1 MSEPKPKILIAD
13 DEWSIRDVLTG
24 VLAAEGYD
32 VETVEDGEEA
42 IERLSREPYEMVITD
57 LRMPKADGIS
67 VLRHVQERNLDC
79 LGIVATAYGSV
90 ESAIEALRAGAFDYI
105 TKPFHID
112 EIRHLVRRVQ
122 EFRGLKRENVQLR
135 RELRNAHRIQ
145 NIVGDS
151 QPMQKLFDLI
161 KTVSDSESTVLVL
174 GESGTGK
181 ELVAKA
187 IHYNSRRSEKPLV
200 AVNCAAIPET
210 LLESELFGHV
220 KGAFTGAIANR
231 PGRFSRADG
240 GTIFLDEIGDMSPK
254 LQVKVLRVL
263 QEQEFEP
270 VGGTN
275 AIKVNVRVIAATNQ
289 DLEERV
295 KTREFRE
302 DLFYRLN
309 VIPINLPPLRERFE
323 DVPLLLQH
331 FIERFS
337 REGGSRVKRFDEEAT
352 AILQRYAWP
361 GNVRELENLV
371 ERMSI
376 LATGAEVT
384 PADLPD
390 KFHEKSAS
398 PVPTF
403 SEFPSD
409 GIDMNDLINQFEV
422 RMIAGALERSSGVKN
437 QAAKL
442 LGIKRTTLVEKM
454 KKKQIGVN
462 RPAEPLV

>member
-1 MSEPKPKILIAD
+1 MSEPREKILIAD
-13 DEWSIRDVLTG
+13 DEWSIRDVLAG
-24 VLAAEGYD
+24 VLQSEGYD
-32 VETVEDGEEA
+32 VETVENGEEA

-67 VLRHVQERNLDC
+67 VLRHVQEKNLDC

-112 EIRHLVRRVQ
+112 EIRHLVRRVR
-122 EFRGLKRENVQLR
+122 EFRGLKQENVQLR
-135 RELRNAHRIQ
+135 RELRRAHKIQ

-151 QPMQKLFDLI
+151 QPMQRLFDLI

-187 IHYNSRRSEKPLV
+187 IHYHSRRSEKPLV
-200 AVNCAAIPET
+200 AVNCAAIPEN

-231 PGRFSRADG
+231 PGRFSMADG

-270 VGGTN
+270 VGATKTV
-275 AIKVNVRVIAATNQ
+275 KVNVRVIAATNQ

-309 VIPINLPPLRERFE
+309 VIPISLPPLRERP
-323 DVPLLLQH
+323 DDIPLLLQH
-331 FIERFS
+331 FIERFNL
-337 REGGSRVKRFDEEAT
+337 ENGSRVKRFNEEAT

-376 LATGAEVT
+376 LAAGGEVT
-384 PADLPD
+384 PSDLPE
-390 KFHEKSAS
+390 KFHARSAS
-398 PVPTF
+398 PMPNF
-403 SEFPSD
+403 SEFPAD
-409 GIDMNDLINQFEV
+409 GVDMNDLIKQFEV
-422 RMIAGALERSSGVKN
+422 RMITGALERANGVKN

-442 LGIKRTTLVEKM
+442 LNIKRTTLVEKM
-454 KKKQIGVN
+454 KKKKIEAGV
-462 RPAEPLV
+462 RK